1 MSKTIPSRSEY
12 AVFIPISTRWMD
24 NDQYGHVN
32 NVVYY
37 SYFDTAVNQ
46 WLINNSLVGT
56 NLQNSVVAHE
66 QKQPVEVS
74 SIGLVVQT
82 QCEFHSSLSFP
93 QALQIGLRLG
103 RLGNTSVRYELAVFA
118 AASDV
123 AAAHG
128 HFVHVYVD
136 AITRRPVALPDKL
149 KSELKKLATKTSYKS

>member
-1 MSKTIPSRSEY
+1 MTKTVPNRSEY
-12 AVFIPISTRWMD
+12 AKLIPITTRWMD

-46 WLINNSLVGT
+46 WLISNSLLGT
-56 NLQNSVVAHE
+56 SLM
-66 QKQPVEVS
+66 
-74 SIGLVVQT
+74 GLVVQT
-82 QCEFHSSLSFP
+82 QCEFHSGVSFP

-118 AASDV
+118 DASEV

-136 AITRRPVALPDKL
+136 AITRRPVALSDRL
-149 KSELKKLATKTSYKS
+149 KSELQKLVVNG

>member
-1 MSKTIPSRSEY
+1 MSKTVPNRSQY
-12 AVFIPISTRWMD
+12 AVFIPITTRWMD

-46 WLINNSLVGT
+46 WLFNNSLLVT
-56 NLQNSVVAHE
+56 NL
-66 QKQPVEVS
+66 
-74 SIGLVVQT
+74 IGLVVQT
-82 QCEFHSSLSFP
+82 QCEFHLGLSFP

-118 AASDV
+118 DASDI

-136 AITRRPVALPDKL
+136 ATTRRPVALSDKF
-149 KSELKKLATKTSYKS
+149 KSELQKLVHSA

>member
-1 MSKTIPSRSEY
+1 MTKTVPNRSEY
-12 AVFIPISTRWMD
+12 AEFIPITTRWMD

-46 WLINNSLVGT
+46 WLINNALLGT
-56 NLQNSVVAHE
+56 NL
-66 QKQPVEVS
+66 
-74 SIGLVVQT
+74 IGLVVQT
-82 QCEFHSSLSFP
+82 QCEFHSGLSFP

-118 AASDV
+118 DASDL

-136 AITRRPVALPDKL
+136 ALTRRPVALSDRL
-149 KSELKKLATKTSYKS
+149 KSELQKLVASG

>member
-1 MSKTIPSRSEY
+1 MTKTVPHRGEY
-12 AVFIPISTRWMD
+12 AVFIPLTTRWMD

-46 WLINNSLVGT
+46 WLINNSLLVT
-56 NLQNSVVAHE
+56 NL
-66 QKQPVEVS
+66 
-74 SIGLVVQT
+74 IGLVVQT

-103 RLGNTSVRYELAVFA
+103 HLGNTSVRYELAVFA
-118 AASDV
+118 DASDV

-136 AITRRPVALPDKL
+136 AVTRRPVALSDKL
-149 KSELKKLATKTSYKS
+149 KSELQKLVVNS

>member
-1 MSKTIPSRSEY
+1 MTKTVPHRGEY
-12 AVFIPISTRWMD
+12 AVFIPLTTRWMD

-46 WLINNSLVGT
+46 WLINNSLLAT
-56 NLQNSVVAHE
+56 NL
-66 QKQPVEVS
+66 
-74 SIGLVVQT
+74 IGLVVQT

-103 RLGNTSVRYELAVFA
+103 HLGNTSVRYELAVFA
-118 AASDV
+118 DASDV

-136 AITRRPVALPDKL
+136 AVTRRPVALSDKL
-149 KSELKKLATKTSYKS
+149 KSELQKLVVNS

>member
-1 MSKTIPSRSEY
+1 MTKTVPNRNEY
-12 AVFIPISTRWMD
+12 AEFIPITTRWMD

-46 WLINNSLVGT
+46 WLINNSLLGT
-56 NLQNSVVAHE
+56 NL
-66 QKQPVEVS
+66 
-74 SIGLVVQT
+74 IGLVVQT
-82 QCEFHSSLSFP
+82 QCEFHSGLSFP

-103 RLGNTSVRYELAVFA
+103 RLGNTSVRYDLAVFA
-118 AASDV
+118 DASDF

-136 AITRRPVALPDKL
+136 AVTRRPVALSDKL
-149 KSELKKLATKTSYKS
+149 KRELQKLVVSG